1 MVNGK
6 VMVPRKKLQSVP
18 DLLANGAK
26 EEVSSSESII
36 IKVLWMIFLVIMF
49 YLSLE
54 MFLNIVK
61 KRKDQVVGGAVGGM
75 GGGEL

>member
-26 EEVSSSESII
+26 EE
-36 IKVLWMIFLVIMF
+36 VIMF

>member
-1 MVNGK
+1 MYK
-6 VMVPRKKLQSVP
+6 VYHLHLHIIFNLVCSLPHP
-18 DLLANGAK
+18 APT
-26 EEVSSSESII
+26 VSSAESII